1 MSGTTIVELHLPSDI
16 MAALRSRQR
25 MPLDDEDRVKLSLA
39 IGLYADGTISLA
51 KAAGLA
57 GMSRYEFAMF
67 LKSKGVPA
75 RLCGRSGIPE
85 FHGGAL
91 GEPAAGRHECGTAD
105 LSLLAGKVARS
116 EGRLRQGSMCQM
128 RSMKRS

>member
-67 LKSKGVPA
+67 LKGRGV
-75 RLCGRSGIPE
+75 
-85 FHGGAL
+85 
-91 GEPAAGRHECGTAD
+91 AAYEYTEQDYQEDRAFLD
-105 LSLLAGKVARS
+105 
-116 EGRLRQGSMCQM
+116 SMAE
-128 RSMKRS
+128 R

>member
-16 MAALRSRQR
+16 LAALRSRQR
-25 MPLDDEDRVKLSLA
+25 LPLGDEDRVKLSLA
-39 IGLYADGTISLA
+39 VGLYADGTISLA

-75 RLCGRSGIPE
+75 YEYTEQEYEEDQAFLNSM
-85 FHGGAL
+85 
-91 GEPAAGRHECGTAD
+91 AG
-105 LSLLAGKVARS
+105 
-116 EGRLRQGSMCQM
+116 Q
-128 RSMKRS
+128 